1 MWIDEKVTADRK
13 LYISLCTIFK
23 LKHLITICI
32 TIFLEYHM
40 IGLNLE
46 YNGEKIKETLIHFD
60 EIVDESTIVVSP
72 L

>member
-1 MWIDEKVTADRK
+1 
-13 LYISLCTIFK
+13 
-23 LKHLITICI
+23 
-32 TIFLEYHM
+32 M